1 MLRREAEHVYW
12 RETGCGVLC
21 STKPVVPA
29 IWKLSALWS
38 HPPCMGLKRFPM
50 AGERGNADQAAL
62 EADKTLFAFGILS
75 GRKMWLNCFYILSA
89 NMCCGAEKAFGNWYH

>member
-1 MLRREAEHVYW
+1 MLRQEAECVCW
-12 RETGCGVLC
+12 QETGCRVLC

-38 HPPCMGLKRFPM
+38 HCPCVGLKHFPV
-50 AGERGNADQAAL
+50 AGECGNAGQAAL

-75 GRKMWLNCFYILSA
+75 GREMWLNCFYILSA